1 MHRTSRRTFVKG
13 LAATG
18 LLGGLGLWRAPA
30 WALAGPGQQNLLA
43 GDSFDLFIGETPVNL
58 SGSPA
63 TAMTING
70 SLPGPT
76 LRWREGDNVTLRVR
90 NRLAEDTSIHWHGII
105 LPANMDGVPGL
116 SFEGIAPGGLY
127 EYRFKVRQNGTY
139 WYHSHSGLQE
149 QAGVYGAL
157 VIDARE
163 PEPFSYDRDY
173 VVLLSDW
180 SDEKPQRI
188 LAKLKKQSDYYNFHK
203 RTVGDFIDDVSANGW
218 AATLAD
224 RKMWAEM
231 KMSPTDLADVSGYTY
246 TYLLNGQPPDGNWTG
261 LFRPGEKLRLRFV
274 NASAMSY
281 FDVRIPGL
289 KMTVVAADGQHVE
302 PVSVDELR
310 IAVAETYDVIVEPG
324 GERAY
329 TLFAQSMDRSGYAR
343 GTLALAE
350 GLSAPVPTPDPR
362 PLIGMD
368 DMGMGGMDHGAMGH
382 GAATRPASEMDHS
395 KMSGMD
401 MNGMDHSKMAGMDMS
416 GMDHSK
422 MAGMDMNGMD
432 HSKMAGMDMNGMDH
446 SKMAGMDMNG
456 MDHSKMA
463 GMDMN
468 GMDHS
473 KMAGMDMNGMDHSKM
488 AGMDM
493 NGMDHS
499 KMAGMD
505 MNGMDHSKMAGMDM
519 NGMDHSKMAGMDMSG
534 MDHSKMAGMDMNGMD
549 HSKMAGMD
557 MNGMDHSKMAG
568 MDMNGMDHSK
578 MAGMDMNGMDHSR
591 MGMGAMPMQ
600 SHPASEDG
608 NPLVDMQTM
617 TPTPKLAD
625 PGLGL
630 RDNGRR
636 VLTYAD
642 LRSRF
647 ADPDGREPGRTI
659 ELHLTGHMEKFAW
672 SFDGIKFSDAEPLRL
687 TYGERLRIVLVNDTM
702 MTHPIHLHG
711 MWSDLEDEQGN
722 FLVRKHTID
731 MPPGTRRSY
740 RVTAD
745 ALGRWA
751 YHCHLLFHME
761 MGMFREVRVDEGD
774 NA

>member
-203 RTVGDFIDDVSANGW
+203 RTVGDFIDDVSANDW

-505 MNGMDHSKMAGMDM
+505 MNGMDHS
-519 NGMDHSKMAGMDMSG
+519 
-534 MDHSKMAGMDMNGMD
+534 
-549 HSKMAGMD
+549 
-557 MNGMDHSKMAG
+557 
-568 MDMNGMDHSK
+568 
-578 MAGMDMNGMDHSR
+578 R

>member
-1 MHRTSRRTFVKG
+1 MSRNLNRRDVMRGT
-13 LAATG
+13 AM
-18 LLGGLGLWRAPA
+18 LGGTLAMSAYLPA
-30 WALAGPGQQNLLA
+30 WAQPVSRGIAKPLPIVSGTEIALTIDRMKLVMDGITTPAIGVNGTVPAPLVRLKEGQK
-43 GDSFDLFIGETPVNL
+43 V
-58 SGSPA
+58 
-63 TAMTING
+63 
-70 SLPGPT
+70 
-76 LRWREGDNVTLRVR
+76 
-90 NRLAEDTSIHWHGII
+90 RLAVTNNLDEDSSIHWHGLI
-105 LPANMDGVPGL
+105 LPFQMDGVPGI
-116 SFEGIAPGGLY
+116 SFPGIKARSTFVY
-127 EYRFKVRQNGTY
+127 EFPVVQSGTY

-416 GMDHSK
+416 GMDHS
-422 MAGMDMNGMD
+422 
-432 HSKMAGMDMNGMDH
+432 
-446 SKMAGMDMNG
+446 
-456 MDHSKMA
+456 
-463 GMDMN
+463 
-468 GMDHS
+468 
-473 KMAGMDMNGMDHSKM
+473 
-488 AGMDM
+488 
-493 NGMDHS
+493 
-499 KMAGMD
+499 
-505 MNGMDHSKMAGMDM
+505 
-519 NGMDHSKMAGMDMSG
+519 
-534 MDHSKMAGMDMNGMD
+534 
-549 HSKMAGMD
+549 
-557 MNGMDHSKMAG
+557 
-568 MDMNGMDHSK
+568 
-578 MAGMDMNGMDHSR
+578 R